1 MNTIIVPSFI
11 RLLKED
17 PLYSN
22 TQILSLII
30 NSIALRYSRRLYF
43 CGYLYGDASR
53 PIVNDVASVEY
64 KAPVSAKH
72 TTSKQPQA
80 NFPTQPSLPMVYV
93 FKPYTFKLK
102 REFGELGNSMRSVG
116 DDDLELQ
123 AQLFAEKKRLRE
135 EAADNNDLHRQFLA
149 AMLATGLSFI
159 HKDKILCMDA
169 SHLMQFIDSSC
180 EGCLLEALS
189 SITLASDFVSKY
201 FNDNHLPLPTALYPD
216 APYNSQKFLAKHKF
230 GAWTSIDPY
239 ETLKSFY
246 LERPTT
252 HSAVQKNIQ
261 DIFTNTVHKPRTP
274 NAVEGSSNN
283 YDIAGSEA
291 SFAFYKSGQNWVT
304 RFNGGEKKI
313 FNDAKGIFCIH
324 KILESGD
331 KGVSIDELVA
341 RKYGLAIPDG
351 DKMFLQDNE
360 TFWKNNENIQG
371 VSIQED
377 KLVIADAID
386 ILNKELHEISEKM
399 KSGEISRDIF
409 INEGSRIKE
418 QISIVYNTNRIP
430 LAKTQ
435 KQNYDMITK
444 NIRNVLKI
452 IKEESPDLYN
462 HIKSACKPEKGIYHY
477 TRPTDIQWKLF

>member
-43 CGYLYGDASR
+43 CGHLYGDASR
-53 PIVNDVASVEY
+53 PIINDVASVEY
-64 KAPVSAKH
+64 KAPVSANH

-80 NFPTQPSLPMVYV
+80 KFSARPSSPIVCV

-102 REFGELGNSMRSVG
+102 REFGELGNSIHSVG
-116 DDDLELQ
+116 YDDFELQ
-123 AQLFAEKKRLRE
+123 AQLFSEKKRLRD
-135 EAADNNDLHRQFLA
+135 EAAANNDLHRQFLTT
-149 AMLATGLSFI
+149 MLATGLSFI
-159 HKDKILCMDA
+159 YNDKILCMDA
-169 SHLMQFIDSSC
+169 SQLIQFIDSSY
-180 EGCLLEALS
+180 EGCLLEALGC
-189 SITLASDFVSKY
+189 ITLTSDFVSKY
-201 FNDNHLPLPTALYPD
+201 FNDNHLPLPMALYPD
-216 APYNSQKFLAKHKF
+216 APYNSQKFLEKHKF
-230 GAWTSIDPY
+230 GAWTSLDPC

-246 LERPTT
+246 LERPAA
-252 HSAVQKNIQ
+252 HSAVQENIQ
-261 DIFTNTVHKPRTP
+261 DMFENTVHKPRMP
-274 NAVEGSSNN
+274 NAVENSSNN
-283 YDIAGSEA
+283 YDVTGNDAP
-291 SFAFYKSGQNWVT
+291 FAFYKSGQNWVT
-304 RFNGGEKKI
+304 RFNGGKEKT
-313 FNDAKGIFCIH
+313 FNDAKGMFCIH

-341 RKYGLAIPDG
+341 IKYGLAIPDG

-360 TFWKNNENIQG
+360 TSRKNNENISG
-371 VSIQED
+371 ISTQED
-377 KLVIADAID
+377 KVVIAGAID
-386 ILNKELHEISEKM
+386 ILNKELYEISEKM

-409 INEGSRIKE
+409 IDEESRIKE

-444 NIRNVLKI
+444 NIRDVLKI

-477 TRPTDIQWKLF
+477 TRPADIQWKLF